1 MNTVGKLTLLVA
13 AVLALGAC
21 DTARDAVMPAA
32 HAEKT
37 PQTEVSERGGD
48 AWWHPGRHGK
58 ICLGPKKVLG
68 IFGELHPK
76 VLAAAN
82 APAALAPYLEVVRAM
97 NKGELLHY
105 PGSPF
110 LTRALLRDHDRLFL
124 TELHPADMAL
134 LEQLFARDRQVRV
147 EKADAYETLVAK
159 MPPKEKRGLV
169 VIDPPYELKEDYQ
182 AVVHAISDA
191 HRRFATGTYVL
202 WYPVVERARVEA
214 MMAAFKA
221 TGIKKQLRIEQG
233 LLPDTD
239 QHGMTSAGLFD
250 MSLDMRS
257 RLGTAGNFR
266 EPVLA
271 DVELPRRPA
280 TGHMA
285 NAE

>member
-1 MNTVGKLTLLVA
+1 MLSYRHAFHAGNYADVLKHAVIAFVLDYLKQKDKPFYVHDTHAGAGRYLLS
-13 AVLALGAC
+13 
-21 DTARDAVMPAA
+21 DAKAQ
-32 HAEKT
+32 KT
-37 PQTEVSERGGD
+37 GEFKD
-48 AWWHPGRHGK
+48 
-58 ICLGPKKVLG
+58 G
-68 IFGELHPK
+68 IAK

-239 QHGMTSAGLFD
+239 QHGMTSAGLLVINPPWTLKAAMD
-250 MSLDMRS
+250 ETLPWLDK
-257 RLGTAGNFR
+257 
-266 EPVLA
+266 VLA
-271 DVELPRRPA
+271 KGAGQYRCEWLVE
-280 TGHMA
+280 
-285 NAE
+285 E